1 MEKKLSVSLT
11 REEARILGQWCQ
23 QQQAEA
29 VFFCTVNMDML
40 PEGYAPRLMLRL
52 KSYVLLSDEDEPGFW
67 YVGALLK
74 EGVFGFWQRCDSLE
88 EALDALKQ
96 S

>member
-1 MEKKLSVSLT
+1 MEKKLSVFLT

-40 PEGYAPRLMLRL
+40 PEGYAPRLMLGL
-52 KSYVLLSDEDEPGFW
+52 KSYVLLSDEDEPGF
-67 YVGALLK
+67 
-74 EGVFGFWQRCDSLE
+74 
-88 EALDALKQ
+88 
-96 S
+96 

>member
-40 PEGYAPRLMLRL
+40 PEGYAPRLML
-52 KSYVLLSDEDEPGFW
+52 VIDNIF
-67 YVGALLK
+67 A
-74 EGVFGFWQRCDSLE
+74 
-88 EALDALKQ
+88 
-96 S
+96 

>member
-29 VFFCTVNMDML
+29 VFSV
-40 PEGYAPRLMLRL
+40 R
-52 KSYVLLSDEDEPGFW
+52 
-67 YVGALLK
+67 
-74 EGVFGFWQRCDSLE
+74 
-88 EALDALKQ
+88 
-96 S
+96 

>member
-11 REEARILGQWCQ
+11 REEVRILGQWCQ

-40 PEGYAPRLMLRL
+40 PEGYAPRLMLGL
-52 KSYVLLSDEDEPGFW
+52 KSYVLFPMRMSRASGMW
-67 YVGALLK
+67 ALCSKRVYSASGSAATAWKRL
-74 EGVFGFWQRCDSLE
+74 
-88 EALDALKQ
+88 
-96 S
+96 